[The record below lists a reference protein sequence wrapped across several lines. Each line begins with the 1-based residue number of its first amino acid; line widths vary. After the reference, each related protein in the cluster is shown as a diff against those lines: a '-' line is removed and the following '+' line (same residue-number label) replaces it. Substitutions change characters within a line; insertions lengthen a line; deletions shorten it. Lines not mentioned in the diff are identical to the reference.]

1 MVPPVL
7 RRRALRYG
15 EHDFTVWRRFMKRTI
30 LGNLARCEN
39 FLAVVRSEPSVA
51 EAYSDHVFRTVRRRL
66 RELVARVVGED
77 DPDLDART
85 DLGPALLLYRA
96 QVLRQLDDPD
106 GAGDEAAALM
116 LRPPAQ

>member
-1 MVPPVL
+1 
-7 RRRALRYG
+7 
-15 EHDFTVWRRFMKRTI
+15 MKSEI
-30 LGNLARCEN
+30 LGDLARCQR
-39 FLAVVRSEPSVA
+39 FLAVVRSEASVA

-85 DLGPALLLYRA
+85 DLGPALVLYRA
-96 QVLRQLDDPD
+96 QVLRQLHDPD
-106 GAGDEAAALM
+106 AGGDEAAALM

>member
-1 MVPPVL
+1 M
-7 RRRALRYG
+7 
-15 EHDFTVWRRFMKRTI
+15 E
-30 LGNLARCEN
+30 RCQN
-39 FLAVVRSEPSVA
+39 FLAVVGSEPSVA
-51 EAYSDHVFRTVRRRL
+51 EAYSDHVFRTVPRRL
-66 RELVARVVGED
+66 GEVVARGVGDD

-106 GAGDEAAALM
+106 AAGDEAAALM